1 VVAEIAFALVLLAG
15 AGLLLRN
22 FTRMQQIDPGFH
34 AAGLLTARIQFPA
47 ARYADP
53 RRRTALFNDAL
64 ARIASSP
71 GVESAVGAAFLPMTG
86 GIGTGFYR
94 TDRPAPAAGQRLSTD
109 VRPVT
114 PGFFRT
120 MGIPLH
126 AGRDFAASDISTSKQ
141 VAVVNET
148 LARREFPGENP
159 IGRQLVVRI
168 GPPDGPWEIV
178 GVVADIKMN
187 SLDQDMRPA
196 VWVPHAQL
204 SAGGMTF
211 IVRSAQD
218 PLSQVNTIRQAVRA
232 VDPELP
238 LADVMTMEEAVA
250 KTLARPRT
258 VAILLAVFAAM
269 ALLLAGVG
277 IYGVMAY
284 SVAQRTPEIGLRLAL
299 GASPGTLIGTILRE
313 AMTLIA
319 IGLVLGLAGALA
331 LTRALDTQLTGV
343 STSDPAAFAR
353 VTFILGATALLAS
366 LVPAWRAAT
375 LDPLIAL
382 RAE

>member
-1 VVAEIAFALVLLAG
+1 
-15 AGLLLRN
+15 
-22 FTRMQQIDPGFH
+22 
-34 AAGLLTARIQFPA
+34 
-47 ARYADP
+47 
-53 RRRTALFNDAL
+53 
-64 ARIASSP
+64 
-71 GVESAVGAAFLPMTG
+71 
-86 GIGTGFYR
+86 
-94 TDRPAPAAGQRLSTD
+94 
-109 VRPVT
+109 
-114 PGFFRT
+114 
-120 MGIPLH
+120 
-126 AGRDFAASDISTSKQ
+126 
-141 VAVVNET
+141 
-148 LARREFPGENP
+148 
-159 IGRQLVVRI
+159 
-168 GPPDGPWEIV
+168 
-178 GVVADIKMN
+178 
-187 SLDQDMRPA
+187 
-196 VWVPHAQL
+196 
-204 SAGGMTF
+204 MTF
-211 IVRSAQD
+211 IVRSAQE

-343 STSDPAAFAR
+343 STSDPAAFAG